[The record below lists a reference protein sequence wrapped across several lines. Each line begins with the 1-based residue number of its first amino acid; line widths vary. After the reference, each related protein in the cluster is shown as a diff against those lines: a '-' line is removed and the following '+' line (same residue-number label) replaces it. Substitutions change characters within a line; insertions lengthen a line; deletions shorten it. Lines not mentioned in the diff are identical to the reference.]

1 MTRIRPTMMGFHDG
15 VVSISVL
22 LISLLSSGV
31 PAVTPGIAAAFA
43 GAVSMSLGEFSSVSS
58 AVDNGIDHESP
69 IGAAVSSFVSFL
81 LGALIPILM
90 AHQGASIPE
99 FVAGVAVLA
108 AMSAHVSH
116 SNVARTVLITLLALG
131 LGHVVG
137 QFL

>member
-1 MTRIRPTMMGFHDG
+1 MTRIRPTTMGFHDG